1 MLNWT
6 LLTRTAVQGE
16 ASKGQSLMGIAVQ
29 EEFSGLPVKVPEAWG
44 PLVVIV
50 PAGLALAGLAL
61 QVWLLGVGLGS
72 VVLFSG

>member
-6 LLTRTAVQGE
+6 LSTRKAVQGE
-16 ASKGQSLMGIAVQ
+16 ASKGQSLMGIAEQ
-29 EEFSGLPVKVPEAWG
+29 EELSELAIKVPEAWG

-50 PAGLALAGLAL
+50 PAGLALGVLAL

>member
-1 MLNWT
+1 M
-6 LLTRTAVQGE
+6 AVQGE
-16 ASKGQSLMGIAVQ
+16 ASKEQSLMGTAVQ
-29 EEFSGLPVKVPEAWG
+29 EGFSELPIKVPEAWG

-50 PAGLALAGLAL
+50 PAGFAL